1 MPTWLI
7 VLIAI
12 LCVIAILAFAY
23 FIWTLRCMSIV
34 SKKLDYLVEDLT
46 YKSEKM
52 NDVVS
57 SIVKISNYINAAEDL
72 VKNNA
77 DVISKALLEN
87 SEKKS
92 KNNSKNS
99 KNNEE
104 SQ

>member
-7 VLIAI
+7 VLITV
-12 LCVIAILAFAY
+12 LCVVAILAFMY
-23 FIWTLRCMSIV
+23 FVWALRRMSIV
-34 SKKLDYLVEDLT
+34 SKKLDYLIEDLT

-77 DVISKALLEN
+77 DVISKVMLEKN
-87 SEKKS
+87 DKKL
-92 KNNSKNS
+92 KNNSKDI
-99 KNNEE
+99 NNEE
-104 SQ
+104 SK

>member
-1 MPTWLI
+1 
-7 VLIAI
+7 
-12 LCVIAILAFAY
+12 
-23 FIWTLRCMSIV
+23 MSIV

-77 DVISKALLEN
+77 DVISKVLLEN
-87 SEKKS
+87 SEKKT
-92 KNNSKNS
+92 KNNSKTP

-104 SQ
+104 S

>member
-23 FIWTLRCMSIV
+23 FIWTLRRMSIV

-77 DVISKALLEN
+77 DVISKVLLEN

-92 KNNSKNS
+92 KNNSKQS